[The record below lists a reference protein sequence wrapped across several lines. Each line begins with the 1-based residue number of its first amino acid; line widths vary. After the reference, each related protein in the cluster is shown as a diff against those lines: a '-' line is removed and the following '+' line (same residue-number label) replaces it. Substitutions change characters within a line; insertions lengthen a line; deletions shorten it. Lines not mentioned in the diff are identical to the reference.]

1 MIEELVQ
8 RVFTARDQAHLAH
21 WATKSYSEHK
31 ALNDFYSDVLDSL
44 DAIVENYQGFKGLLK
59 SIKVKGYETPN
70 AIVDILKEDVKWLNT
85 NRSTIANNIASIENL
100 VDELTSVYTK
110 AIYKLVNLK

>member
-8 RVFTARDQAHLAH
+8 RVFSTRDQAHLAH

-31 ALNDFYSDVLDSL
+31 ALNSFYSDVLDSL
-44 DAIVENYQGFKGLLK
+44 DSIVENHQGFKGLLK
-59 SIKVKGYETPN
+59 PIKLKTCETPSN
-70 AIVDILKEDVKWLNT
+70 IVDILKEDVKWLNT
-85 NRSTIANNIASIENL
+85 NRKAIANNIASIENL